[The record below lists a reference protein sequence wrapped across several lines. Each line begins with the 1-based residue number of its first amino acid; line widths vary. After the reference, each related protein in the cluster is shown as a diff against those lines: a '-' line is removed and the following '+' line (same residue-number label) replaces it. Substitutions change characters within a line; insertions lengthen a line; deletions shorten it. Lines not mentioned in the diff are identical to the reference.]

1 VPEAFRFQ
9 VYSEVWKDEAP
20 GDISINPGAAT
31 PNQTIW
37 MVVPSS
43 HGGNI
48 NMLTKYALVAV
59 IVLCLT
65 VLGFTLLVGDSL
77 CEFTVKERNIEFRAV
92 LAYEPKK

>member
-1 VPEAFRFQ
+1 MKPQ
-9 VYSEVWKDEAP
+9 D
-20 GDISINPGAAT
+20 DISINPGAT
-31 PNQTIW
+31 YPNQTIW

-48 NMLTKYALVAV
+48 NMLTKYALAAV

-77 CEFTVKERNIEFRAV
+77 CEFTVKERNIEFKAV